1 MKNHSHLKRTDQIQI
16 TITELDDVLLAE
28 LSGTLDCMAAG
39 PVYDALVQRI
49 DQTACRLIVDMT
61 GVTRLTRA
69 GVRGLVVAAKLCVTA
84 GGKMRI
90 CGADPAA
97 SLLLNSLGFRNI
109 LRLEP
114 SIETAILALGTSQ
127 PCRMP
132 GLVDTTLT
140 SWPGGSVTESQFEE
154 IGRVERAR
162 GLLDGDNL
170 PILDVAARCGFTS
183 LTAMDIAFLRHL
195 GIPPSYYAERAA
207 SARDFACAA
216 AKT

>member
-1 MKNHSHLKRTDQIQI
+1 MNNHNQLKRSDQIRI

-28 LSGTLDCMAAG
+28 LSGTLDCMAAS
-39 PVYDALVQRI
+39 PVYDALAQRI
-49 DQTACRLIVDMT
+49 DEATCRLVVDMS

-114 SIETAILALGTSQ
+114 SVETAILALGTSL
-127 PCRMP
+127 PCRTAGP
-132 GLVDTTLT
+132 IETPTA
-140 SWPGGSVTESQFEE
+140 WPEGSVTESQFEE

-162 GLLDGDNL
+162 GLLDEDAL
-170 PILDVAARCGFTS
+170 PLS
-183 LTAMDIAFLRHL
+183 LIH
-195 GIPPSYYAERAA
+195 I
-207 SARDFACAA
+207 
-216 AKT
+216 